1 MHNGAIARLV
11 QLVRFYNQS
20 LLLMP
25 LGGLGQI
32 GQGSTV
38 TNSRRALTIPV
49 GPELLGRVLDP
60 LGRPLDALGPVVTRV
75 RYPVQR
81 TPPAPLQRPRIEK
94 PLALGIRA
102 IDGLLSIGRGQ
113 RVGIFAGSG
122 VGKSTLL
129 GAIARG
135 SEADVNVVALVG
147 ERGREEIGRASCRE
161 RV

>member
-1 MHNGAIARLV
+1 VQMGGRVTRVVGLV
-11 QLVRFYNQS
+11 VESEGPAAHLGDLCRIHSRRDEPPVLAEVVGFRDQS

-38 TNSRRALTIPV
+38 TNTRRALTIPV

-60 LGRPLDALGPVVTRV
+60 LGRPMDALGPVVTRA

-102 IDGLLSIGRGQ
+102 IDGLLSVGRGQ
-113 RVGIFAGSG
+113 R
-122 VGKSTLL
+122 
-129 GAIARG
+129 
-135 SEADVNVVALVG
+135 
-147 ERGREEIGRASCRE
+147 
-161 RV
+161 